1 MNMLIVLKLLY
12 AWLLP
17 PGIFLVM
24 LLAAWLC
31 CRKTKAQRCILLLIV
46 TIYLCSIY
54 AVSDPV
60 IKHLEDQYG
69 QPPADQLKS
78 ARAIVVL
85 GGGSYRGVRD
95 FDGEGQISADAANRL
110 FMGLRLHKA
119 LHLPIVLSGGQVFS
133 YSATEADIEHRLLK
147 ASGVEEKFLIREDRS
162 RNTAGNAKYTREI
175 CEQHRFDKVILVTS
189 AYHMPRSV
197 AFFKREG
204 VDVIPYPT
212 DYKTSKQPVLDAYS
226 FTPSADSLYNT
237 AIALKEYIGL
247 LAVNMGWQ

>member
-1 MNMLIVLKLLY
+1 MLYIIKFLY

-17 PGIFLVM
+17 PGLFLLLGAAAIINYFKTKKKRWRVVPLLVM
-24 LLAAWLC
+24 YALSI
-31 CRKTKAQRCILLLIV
+31 RPVGDLLIK
-46 TIYLCSIY
+46 S
-54 AVSDPV
+54 
-60 IKHLEDQYG
+60 LEYRYG
-69 QPPADQLKS
+69 QPAMAALQD
-78 ARAIVVL
+78 ARAIVML
-85 GGGSYRGVRD
+85 GGGSYKGVKD
-95 FDGEGQISADAANRL
+95 FDGEGQVGADAANRL
-110 FMGLRLHKA
+110 FMALRLHKA
-119 LHLPIVLSGGQVFS
+119 LQLPVILSGGQVFS

-162 RNTAGNAKYTREI
+162 RNTAENAKFTREI

-189 AYHMPRSV
+189 AYHMPRAV